1 MSDIRVKAKLTG
13 GALKANAV
21 LGRLVE
27 VPVGPDTYTGEYTV
41 TPSAEP
47 ITLPTKDKLMADD
60 LIVGKV
66 WKDLL
71 WEQVDTFEIAE
82 DYTGTGQ
89 RDITMIP
96 IPKIEEAIIANANS
110 HVLVMYEIE
119 QEGTIWAWGS
129 SLLRYAEKEYTVI
142 YGASHVM
149 MSDNVT
155 YSEAYS
161 GLWATPVK
169 WKIGMY
175 AGVYVQRI
183 LGRCSNNTKVIKAG
197 LYTIKSSAILLH
209 KEE

>member
-1 MSDIRVKAKLTG
+1 MTCEIKVNAMLSKPFKAE
-13 GALKANAV
+13 AQF
-21 LGRLVE
+21 GRIIE
-27 VPVGPDTYTGEYTV
+27 VPVGADKYEGEYEV
-41 TPSAEP
+41 TPSEEP
-47 ITLPTKDKLMADD
+47 ITLPTKDKLMEND
-60 LIVGKV
+60 LVVGKA
-66 WKDLL
+66 WKELL

-96 IPKIEEAIIANANS
+96 IPKIEEALIANTNS

-129 SLLRYAEKEYTVI
+129 SLLRYAEKNTVI
-142 YGASHVM
+142 YGTSHIM
-149 MSDNVT
+149 MSDNFT
-155 YSEAYS
+155 YSESYH

-169 WKIGMY
+169 WQIGTY
-175 AGVYVQRI
+175 AGKYVQRI

-197 LYTIKSSAILLH
+197 TYTIKSSAILLR

>member
-1 MSDIRVKAKLTG
+1 MGDIRVKAKLSG
-13 GALKANAV
+13 GTLKTNAV

-41 TPSAEP
+41 TPSTEL
-47 ITLPTKDKLMADD
+47 ITLPTKDKLMTAD
-60 LIVGKV
+60 LIVRKV
-66 WKDLL
+66 WKELL

-96 IPKIEEAIIANANS
+96 IPKIEEALIANTNS

-129 SLLRYAEKEYTVI
+129 SLLRYAEKNTVI
-142 YGASHVM
+142 YGTSHIM
-149 MSDNVT
+149 MSDNFT
-155 YSEAYS
+155 YSESYH

-169 WKIGMY
+169 WQIGTY
-175 AGVYVQRI
+175 AGKYVQRI

-197 LYTIKSSAILLH
+197 MYTIKSSAVLLRRGD
-209 KEE
+209 